1 MAETIDAITIAYAD
15 PSSNEELVRELD
27 KQVLTRGA
35 WSTIVFRYQD
45 KDPKSGDWGPI
56 KYRIG
61 RYRKQN
67 GVFRSQ
73 SKFNISSAE
82 QARQLVEIL
91 TSWIA
96 EDAKA

>member
-1 MAETIDAITIAYAD
+1 MAETIDAITIAYTD
-15 PSSNEELVRELD
+15 PASNDELVRELD

-35 WSTIVFRYQD
+35 WTTIVFRYQD
-45 KDPKSGDWGPI
+45 KDPKSGEWGSV

-61 RYRKQN
+61 RYRKQG

-73 SKFNISSAE
+73 SKFNISSAD

-91 TSWIA
+91 STWIA
-96 EDAKA
+96 EDAGA